1 MLRWPEENKMKV
13 RIIVDSTADMAPRYR
28 GRAAVAPL
36 TIHFGGE
43 ELIDGVSID
52 RRRFY
57 ERLVESD
64 ELPTTSQASPA
75 VFQQLYEDAKR
86 AGESAVVITISSKL
100 SGTYQSACLAAADYE
115 NVYVVDSLSAAIG
128 TGILAEYAIGCAEA
142 GMDAVSL
149 AAHLEQ
155 KRADIC
161 VIGLLDTLEYLKR
174 GGRIS
179 KTVAF
184 AGGLLS
190 IKDHVFGP
198 DGILNDSAYVA
209 AIKDTLYN
217 RITVEDLLRHK
228 GGFSKRGGDP
238 MFSTRWIMMQN
249 GWKEVPTQEK
259 LMELQLKRRVK
270 FVPGTAQEYSN
281 FGYLALSM
289 VIEKVSGMDYE
300 TFMQENVLRPI
311 GCVDFHIAGNYYKH
325 KLPNETRYYVQHDD
339 EPAEEF
345 NNSGRKVIRCYG
357 GNNVAGLSGAGAWAA
372 STPELALLVA
382 SIDGRPEVPDIISKE
397 SVDQMT
403 EYFDESTYSLG
414 WNDTKDGYWTRTG
427 TFAGTSA
434 LIKYFP
440 DGECWIFI
448 SNTSTYKGPGLAR
461 NTAELF
467 DKLRMKYSSKFPPRN
482 MFYPPH
488 QNTSSDEEWFDY

>member
-1 MLRWPEENKMKV
+1 MSDSRTG
-13 RIIVDSTADMAPRYR
+13 RILLISVAGLVATLIVVIAGKSA
-28 GRAAVAPL
+28 
-36 TIHFGGE
+36 FG
-43 ELIDGVSID
+43 
-52 RRRFY
+52 
-57 ERLVESD
+57 
-64 ELPTTSQASPA
+64 
-75 VFQQLYEDAKR
+75 KR
-86 AGESAVVITISSKL
+86 ASAERESRPVPVNLNVTLTNEMSDTSSLAGFDRMVKNYLTYWAIHGASLSVMRNDSLLFAKGYGEADSGLEMQPGYILRMASVSKL
-100 SGTYQSACLAAADYE
+100 VTAA
-115 NVYVVDSLSAAIG
+115 
-128 TGILAEYAIGCAEA
+128 GIMVLQ
-142 GMDAVSL
+142 D
-149 AAHLEQ
+149 
-155 KRADIC
+155 R
-161 VIGLLDTLEYLKR
+161 GLLN
-174 GGRIS
+174 
-179 KTVAF
+179 
-184 AGGLLS
+184 

-198 DGILNDSAYVA
+198 DGILNDSTYNA
-209 AIKDTLYN
+209 AIKDTLYY

-228 GGFSKRGGDP
+228 GGFSRRGGDP

-249 GWKEVPTQEK
+249 GWSEAPTQEQ
-259 LMELQLKRRVK
+259 LMELQLKRRLK

-300 TFMQENVLRPI
+300 TFLQENVLRPA

-345 NNSGRKVIRCYG
+345 NNSGRKVTRCYG
-357 GNNVAGLSGAGAWAA
+357 GNNVTGLSGAGAWAA
-372 STPELALLVA
+372 STPELALFVA
-382 SIDGRPEVPDIISKE
+382 SIDGRPEVPDIISRE
-397 SVDQMT
+397 SVDLMT

-461 NTAELF
+461 HTAELF
-467 DKLRMKYSSKFPPRN
+467 DRLREKYSSKFPPRN

>member
-1 MLRWPEENKMKV
+1 MTDSRTRKIILTTVAAAAMIIAVVAGKTASGKRGNDIEEPQHPVPVNLNETLTNEMSDTSCLAGFDK
-13 RIIVDSTADMAPRYR
+13 IVKDYLTYWGIHGASLSVMRNDSLLFAKGY
-28 GRAAVAPL
+28 G
-36 TIHFGGE
+36 
-43 ELIDGVSID
+43 
-52 RRRFY
+52 
-57 ERLVESD
+57 ESD
-64 ELPTTSQASPA
+64 TDKKMEPGNILRMAS
-75 VFQQLYEDAKR
+75 V
-86 AGESAVVITISSKL
+86 SKL
-100 SGTYQSACLAAADYE
+100 VTA
-115 NVYVVDSLSAAIG
+115 V
-128 TGILAEYAIGCAEA
+128 GIMVLQE
-142 GMDAVSL
+142 
-149 AAHLEQ
+149 
-155 KRADIC
+155 R
-161 VIGLLDTLEYLKR
+161 GLLNL
-174 GGRIS
+174 
-179 KTVAF
+179 
-184 AGGLLS
+184 
-190 IKDHVFGP
+190 KDHVFGP
-198 DGILNDSAYVA
+198 NGILNDSIYVA
-209 AIKDTLYN
+209 AIKDTLYY

-249 GWKEVPTQEK
+249 GWKEVPNQEQ
-259 LMELQLKRRVK
+259 LMELQLKRRLK

-300 TFMQENVLRPI
+300 TFMQENVLRPA

-345 NNSGRKVIRCYG
+345 NNSGRKVTRCYG
-357 GNNVAGLSGAGAWAA
+357 GNNVTGLSGAGAWAA

-397 SVDQMT
+397 SVYLMT

-461 NTAELF
+461 HTAELF
-467 DKLRMKYSSKFPPRN
+467 DKLRAKYSTKFPAKN
-482 MFYPPH
+482 MFYPEQSEEVDP
-488 QNTSSDEEWFDY
+488 EKEWFD

>member
-1 MLRWPEENKMKV
+1 MSDFRTG
-13 RIIVDSTADMAPRYR
+13 RILLISVAGLVATLIVVIAGKSA
-28 GRAAVAPL
+28 
-36 TIHFGGE
+36 FG
-43 ELIDGVSID
+43 
-52 RRRFY
+52 
-57 ERLVESD
+57 
-64 ELPTTSQASPA
+64 
-75 VFQQLYEDAKR
+75 KR
-86 AGESAVVITISSKL
+86 APAERESRPVPVNLNVTLTNEMSDTSSLAGFDRMVKNYLTYWAIHGASLSVMRNDSLLFAKGYGEADSGLEMQPGNILRMASVSKL
-100 SGTYQSACLAAADYE
+100 VTAA
-115 NVYVVDSLSAAIG
+115 
-128 TGILAEYAIGCAEA
+128 GIMVLQ
-142 GMDAVSL
+142 D
-149 AAHLEQ
+149 
-155 KRADIC
+155 R
-161 VIGLLDTLEYLKR
+161 GLLN
-174 GGRIS
+174 
-179 KTVAF
+179 
-184 AGGLLS
+184 

-198 DGILNDSAYVA
+198 DGILNDSTYNA
-209 AIKDTLYN
+209 AIKDTLYY

-228 GGFSKRGGDP
+228 GGFSRRGGDP

-249 GWKEVPTQEK
+249 GWSEAPTQEQ
-259 LMELQLKRRVK
+259 LMELQLKRRLK

-300 TFMQENVLRPI
+300 TFLQENVLRPA

-345 NNSGRKVIRCYG
+345 NNSGRKVTRCYG
-357 GNNVAGLSGAGAWAA
+357 GNNVTGLSGAGAWAA
-372 STPELALLVA
+372 STPELALFVA
-382 SIDGRPEVPDIISKE
+382 SIDGRPEVPDIISRE
-397 SVDQMT
+397 SVDLMT

-461 NTAELF
+461 HTAELF
-467 DKLRMKYSSKFPPRN
+467 DRLREKYSTRLPARN
-482 MFYPPH
+482 MFYPEH
-488 QNTSSDEEWFDY
+488 QESVDGENEWFGY

>member
-1 MLRWPEENKMKV
+1 MISVAGLV
-13 RIIVDSTADMAPRYR
+13 ATLIVVIAGKSA
-28 GRAAVAPL
+28 
-36 TIHFGGE
+36 FG
-43 ELIDGVSID
+43 
-52 RRRFY
+52 
-57 ERLVESD
+57 
-64 ELPTTSQASPA
+64 
-75 VFQQLYEDAKR
+75 KR
-86 AGESAVVITISSKL
+86 ASAERESRPVPVNLNVTLTNEMSDTSSLAGFDRMVKNYLTYWAIHGASLSVMRNDSLLFAKGYGEADSGLEMQPGHILRMASVSKL
-100 SGTYQSACLAAADYE
+100 VTAA
-115 NVYVVDSLSAAIG
+115 
-128 TGILAEYAIGCAEA
+128 GIMVLQ
-142 GMDAVSL
+142 D
-149 AAHLEQ
+149 
-155 KRADIC
+155 R
-161 VIGLLDTLEYLKR
+161 GLLN
-174 GGRIS
+174 
-179 KTVAF
+179 
-184 AGGLLS
+184 

-198 DGILNDSAYVA
+198 DGILNDSTYNA
-209 AIKDTLYN
+209 AIKDTLYY

-228 GGFSKRGGDP
+228 GGFSRRGGDP

-249 GWKEVPTQEK
+249 GWSEAPTQEQ
-259 LMELQLKRRVK
+259 LMELQLKRRLK

-357 GNNVAGLSGAGAWAA
+357 GNNVTGLSGAGAWAA
-372 STPELALLVA
+372 STPELALFVA
-382 SIDGRPEVPDIISKE
+382 SIDGRPEVPDIISRE
-397 SVDQMT
+397 SVDLMT

-461 NTAELF
+461 HTAELF
-467 DKLRMKYSSKFPPRN
+467 DRLREKYSTRLPARN
-482 MFYPPH
+482 MFYPEH
-488 QNTSSDEEWFDY
+488 QESVDGENEWFGY

>member
-1 MLRWPEENKMKV
+1 MISVAGLV
-13 RIIVDSTADMAPRYR
+13 ATLIVVIAGKSA
-28 GRAAVAPL
+28 
-36 TIHFGGE
+36 FG
-43 ELIDGVSID
+43 
-52 RRRFY
+52 
-57 ERLVESD
+57 
-64 ELPTTSQASPA
+64 
-75 VFQQLYEDAKR
+75 KR
-86 AGESAVVITISSKL
+86 ASAERESRPVPVNLNVTLTNEMSDTSSLAGFDRMVKNYLTYWAIHGASLSVMRNDSLLFAKGYGEADSGLEMQPGNILRMASVSKL
-100 SGTYQSACLAAADYE
+100 VTAA
-115 NVYVVDSLSAAIG
+115 
-128 TGILAEYAIGCAEA
+128 GIMVLQ
-142 GMDAVSL
+142 D
-149 AAHLEQ
+149 
-155 KRADIC
+155 R
-161 VIGLLDTLEYLKR
+161 GLLN
-174 GGRIS
+174 
-179 KTVAF
+179 
-184 AGGLLS
+184 

-198 DGILNDSAYVA
+198 DGILNDSTYNA
-209 AIKDTLYN
+209 AIKDTLYY

-228 GGFSKRGGDP
+228 GGFSRRGGDT

-249 GWKEVPTQEK
+249 GWSEAPTQEQ
-259 LMELQLKRRVK
+259 LMELQLKRRLK

-300 TFMQENVLRPI
+300 TFLQENVLRPA

-345 NNSGRKVIRCYG
+345 NNSGRKVTRCYG
-357 GNNVAGLSGAGAWAA
+357 GNNVTGLSGAGAWAA
-372 STPELALLVA
+372 STPELALFVA
-382 SIDGRPEVPDIISKE
+382 SIDGRPEVPDIISRE
-397 SVDQMT
+397 SVDLMT

-461 NTAELF
+461 HTAELF
-467 DKLRMKYSSKFPPRN
+467 DRLREKYSTRLPARN
-482 MFYPPH
+482 MFYPEH
-488 QNTSSDEEWFDY
+488 QESVDGENEWFGY

>member
-1 MLRWPEENKMKV
+1 MTDSRTRK
-13 RIIVDSTADMAPRYR
+13 IILITVAVAAVII
-28 GRAAVAPL
+28 AAVAGFSASGKRGNDIEETPHPVPVNLNGTL
-36 TIHFGGE
+36 TNEMSDTSCLAGFDKIVKDYLTYWGIHGASLSVMRNDSLLFAKGYGE
-43 ELIDGVSID
+43 ADTGKKMGPGNIL
-52 RRRFY
+52 RM
-57 ERLVESD
+57 
-64 ELPTTSQASPA
+64 AS
-75 VFQQLYEDAKR
+75 V
-86 AGESAVVITISSKL
+86 SKL
-100 SGTYQSACLAAADYE
+100 VTA
-115 NVYVVDSLSAAIG
+115 V
-128 TGILAEYAIGCAEA
+128 GIMVLQE
-142 GMDAVSL
+142 
-149 AAHLEQ
+149 
-155 KRADIC
+155 R
-161 VIGLLDTLEYLKR
+161 
-174 GGRIS
+174 
-179 KTVAF
+179 
-184 AGGLLS
+184 GLLS

-198 DGILNDSAYVA
+198 DGILNDSTYNAV
-209 AIKDTLYN
+209 IKDTLYY

-249 GWKEVPTQEK
+249 GWKEVPTQEQ

-289 VIEKVSGMDYE
+289 VIEKVSGTDYE

-345 NNSGRKVIRCYG
+345 NNSGRKVTRCYG
-357 GNNVAGLSGAGAWAA
+357 GNNVTGLSGAGAWAA
-372 STPELALLVA
+372 STQELALLVA

-397 SVDQMT
+397 SVDVMT
-403 EYFDESTYSLG
+403 EYFDESTYALG

-461 NTAELF
+461 HTAELF
-467 DKLRMKYSSKFPPRN
+467 DKLRAKYSTRFPARN
-482 MFYPPH
+482 MFYPEQIEEVDP
-488 QNTSSDEEWFDY
+488 EKEWFD

>member
-1 MLRWPEENKMKV
+1 MISVAGLV
-13 RIIVDSTADMAPRYR
+13 ATLIVVIAGKSA
-28 GRAAVAPL
+28 
-36 TIHFGGE
+36 FG
-43 ELIDGVSID
+43 
-52 RRRFY
+52 
-57 ERLVESD
+57 
-64 ELPTTSQASPA
+64 
-75 VFQQLYEDAKR
+75 KR
-86 AGESAVVITISSKL
+86 ASSERESRPVPVNLNVTLTNEMSDTSSLAGFDRMVKNYLTYWAIHGASLSVMRNDSLLFAKGYGEADSGLEMQPGYILRMASVSKL
-100 SGTYQSACLAAADYE
+100 VTAA
-115 NVYVVDSLSAAIG
+115 
-128 TGILAEYAIGCAEA
+128 GIMVLQ
-142 GMDAVSL
+142 D
-149 AAHLEQ
+149 
-155 KRADIC
+155 R
-161 VIGLLDTLEYLKR
+161 GLLN
-174 GGRIS
+174 
-179 KTVAF
+179 
-184 AGGLLS
+184 

-198 DGILNDSAYVA
+198 DGILNDSTYNA
-209 AIKDTLYN
+209 AIKDTLYY

-228 GGFSKRGGDP
+228 GGFSRRGGDP

-249 GWKEVPTQEK
+249 GWSEAPTQEQ
-259 LMELQLKRRVK
+259 LMELQLKRRLK
-270 FVPGTAQEYSN
+270 FVPGTAQGYSN

-300 TFMQENVLRPI
+300 TFLQENVLRPA

-345 NNSGRKVIRCYG
+345 NNSGRKVTRCYG
-357 GNNVAGLSGAGAWAA
+357 GNNVTGLSGAGAWAA
-372 STPELALLVA
+372 STPELALFVA
-382 SIDGRPEVPDIISKE
+382 SIDGRPEVPDIISRE

-461 NTAELF
+461 HTAELF
-467 DKLRMKYSSKFPPRN
+467 DRLREKYSTRLPARN
-482 MFYPPH
+482 MFYPEH
-488 QNTSSDEEWFDY
+488 QESVDGENEWFGY

>member
-1 MLRWPEENKMKV
+1 MISVAGLV
-13 RIIVDSTADMAPRYR
+13 ATLIVVIAGKSA
-28 GRAAVAPL
+28 
-36 TIHFGGE
+36 FG
-43 ELIDGVSID
+43 
-52 RRRFY
+52 
-57 ERLVESD
+57 
-64 ELPTTSQASPA
+64 
-75 VFQQLYEDAKR
+75 KR
-86 AGESAVVITISSKL
+86 ASAERESRPVPVNLNVTLTNEMSDTSSLAGFDRMVKNYLTYWAIHGASLSVMRNDSLLFAKGYGEADSGLEMQPGNILRMASVSKL
-100 SGTYQSACLAAADYE
+100 VTAA
-115 NVYVVDSLSAAIG
+115 
-128 TGILAEYAIGCAEA
+128 GIMVLQ
-142 GMDAVSL
+142 D
-149 AAHLEQ
+149 
-155 KRADIC
+155 R
-161 VIGLLDTLEYLKR
+161 GLLN
-174 GGRIS
+174 
-179 KTVAF
+179 
-184 AGGLLS
+184 

-198 DGILNDSAYVA
+198 DGILNDSTYNA
-209 AIKDTLYN
+209 AIKDTLYY

-228 GGFSKRGGDP
+228 GGFSRRGGDP

-249 GWKEVPTQEK
+249 GWSEAPTQEQ
-259 LMELQLKRRVK
+259 LMELQLKRRLK

-300 TFMQENVLRPI
+300 TFLQENVLRPA

-345 NNSGRKVIRCYG
+345 NNSGRKVTRCYG
-357 GNNVAGLSGAGAWAA
+357 GNNVTGLSGAGAWAA
-372 STPELALLVA
+372 STPELALFVA
-382 SIDGRPEVPDIISKE
+382 SIDGRPEVPDIISRE
-397 SVDQMT
+397 SVDLMT

-461 NTAELF
+461 HTAELF
-467 DKLRMKYSSKFPPRN
+467 DRLREKYSTRLPARN
-482 MFYPPH
+482 MFYPEH
-488 QNTSSDEEWFDY
+488 QESVDGENEWFGY

>member
-1 MLRWPEENKMKV
+1 MISVAGLV
-13 RIIVDSTADMAPRYR
+13 ATLIVVIAGKSA
-28 GRAAVAPL
+28 
-36 TIHFGGE
+36 FG
-43 ELIDGVSID
+43 
-52 RRRFY
+52 
-57 ERLVESD
+57 
-64 ELPTTSQASPA
+64 
-75 VFQQLYEDAKR
+75 KR
-86 AGESAVVITISSKL
+86 ASAERESRPVPVNLNVTLTNEMSDTSSLAGFDRMVKNYLTYWAIHGASLSVMRNDSLLFAKGYGEADSGLEMQPGYILRMASVSKL
-100 SGTYQSACLAAADYE
+100 VTAA
-115 NVYVVDSLSAAIG
+115 
-128 TGILAEYAIGCAEA
+128 GIMVLQ
-142 GMDAVSL
+142 D
-149 AAHLEQ
+149 
-155 KRADIC
+155 R
-161 VIGLLDTLEYLKR
+161 GLLN
-174 GGRIS
+174 
-179 KTVAF
+179 
-184 AGGLLS
+184 

-198 DGILNDSAYVA
+198 DGILNDSTYNA
-209 AIKDTLYN
+209 AIKDTLYY

-228 GGFSKRGGDP
+228 GGFSRRGGDP

-249 GWKEVPTQEK
+249 GWSEAPTQEQ
-259 LMELQLKRRVK
+259 LMELQLKRRLK

-300 TFMQENVLRPI
+300 TFLQENVLRPA

-345 NNSGRKVIRCYG
+345 NNSGRKVTRCYG
-357 GNNVAGLSGAGAWAA
+357 GNNVTGLSGAGAWAA
-372 STPELALLVA
+372 STPELALFVA
-382 SIDGRPEVPDIISKE
+382 SIDGRPEVPDIISRE
-397 SVDQMT
+397 SVDLMT

-461 NTAELF
+461 HTAELF
-467 DKLRMKYSSKFPPRN
+467 DRLREKYSTRLPARN
-482 MFYPPH
+482 MFYPEH
-488 QNTSSDEEWFDY
+488 QESVDGENEWFEY

>member
-1 MLRWPEENKMKV
+1 MISVAGLV
-13 RIIVDSTADMAPRYR
+13 ATLIVVIAGKSA
-28 GRAAVAPL
+28 
-36 TIHFGGE
+36 FG
-43 ELIDGVSID
+43 
-52 RRRFY
+52 
-57 ERLVESD
+57 
-64 ELPTTSQASPA
+64 
-75 VFQQLYEDAKR
+75 KR
-86 AGESAVVITISSKL
+86 ASAERESRPVPVNLNVTLTNEMSDTSSLAGFDRMVKNYLTYWAIHGASLSVMRNDSLLFAKGYGEADSGLEMQPGNILRMASVSKL
-100 SGTYQSACLAAADYE
+100 VTAA
-115 NVYVVDSLSAAIG
+115 
-128 TGILAEYAIGCAEA
+128 GIMVLQ
-142 GMDAVSL
+142 D
-149 AAHLEQ
+149 
-155 KRADIC
+155 R
-161 VIGLLDTLEYLKR
+161 GLLN
-174 GGRIS
+174 
-179 KTVAF
+179 
-184 AGGLLS
+184 

-198 DGILNDSAYVA
+198 DGILNDSTYNA
-209 AIKDTLYN
+209 AIKDTLYY

-228 GGFSKRGGDP
+228 GGFSRRGGDP

-249 GWKEVPTQEK
+249 GWSEAPTQEQ
-259 LMELQLKRRVK
+259 LMEIQLKRRLK

-300 TFMQENVLRPI
+300 TFLQENVLRPA

-345 NNSGRKVIRCYG
+345 NNSGRKVTRCYG
-357 GNNVAGLSGAGAWAA
+357 GNNVTGLSGAGAWAA
-372 STPELALLVA
+372 STPELALFVA
-382 SIDGRPEVPDIISKE
+382 SIDGRPEVPDIISRE
-397 SVDQMT
+397 SVDLMT

-461 NTAELF
+461 HTAELF
-467 DKLRMKYSSKFPPRN
+467 DRLREKYSTRLPARN
-482 MFYPPH
+482 MFYPEH
-488 QNTSSDEEWFDY
+488 QESVDGENEWFGY

>member
-1 MLRWPEENKMKV
+1 MSDSRTG
-13 RIIVDSTADMAPRYR
+13 RILLISVAGLVATLIVVIAGKSAF
-28 GRAAVAPL
+28 GKRASAERESRPVPVNLNVTL
-36 TIHFGGE
+36 TNEMSDTSSLAGFDRMVKNYLTYWAIH
-43 ELIDGVSID
+43 GVSLSVMRNDSLLFAKGYGEADSGLEMQPGYIL
-52 RRRFY
+52 RM
-57 ERLVESD
+57 
-64 ELPTTSQASPA
+64 AS
-75 VFQQLYEDAKR
+75 V
-86 AGESAVVITISSKL
+86 SKL
-100 SGTYQSACLAAADYE
+100 VTAA
-115 NVYVVDSLSAAIG
+115 
-128 TGILAEYAIGCAEA
+128 GIMVLQ
-142 GMDAVSL
+142 D
-149 AAHLEQ
+149 
-155 KRADIC
+155 R
-161 VIGLLDTLEYLKR
+161 GLLN
-174 GGRIS
+174 
-179 KTVAF
+179 
-184 AGGLLS
+184 

-198 DGILNDSAYVA
+198 DGILNDSTYNA
-209 AIKDTLYN
+209 AIKDTLYY

-228 GGFSKRGGDP
+228 GGFSRRGGDP

-249 GWKEVPTQEK
+249 GWSEAPTQEQ
-259 LMELQLKRRVK
+259 LMELQLKRRLK

-300 TFMQENVLRPI
+300 TFLQENVLRPA

-345 NNSGRKVIRCYG
+345 NNSGRKVTRCYG
-357 GNNVAGLSGAGAWAA
+357 GNNVTGLSGAGAWAA
-372 STPELALLVA
+372 STPELALFVA
-382 SIDGRPEVPDIISKE
+382 SIDGRPEVPDIISRE
-397 SVDQMT
+397 SVDLMT

-461 NTAELF
+461 HTAELF
-467 DKLRMKYSSKFPPRN
+467 DRLREKYSTRLPARN
-482 MFYPPH
+482 MFYPEH
-488 QNTSSDEEWFDY
+488 QESVDGENEWFGY

>member
-1 MLRWPEENKMKV
+1 MISVAGLV
-13 RIIVDSTADMAPRYR
+13 ATLIVVIAGKSA
-28 GRAAVAPL
+28 
-36 TIHFGGE
+36 FG
-43 ELIDGVSID
+43 
-52 RRRFY
+52 
-57 ERLVESD
+57 
-64 ELPTTSQASPA
+64 
-75 VFQQLYEDAKR
+75 KR
-86 AGESAVVITISSKL
+86 ASSERESRPVPVNLNVTLTNEMSDTSSLAGFDRMVKNYLTYWAIHGASLSVMRNDSLLFAKGYGEADSGLEMQPGYILRMASVSKL
-100 SGTYQSACLAAADYE
+100 VTAA
-115 NVYVVDSLSAAIG
+115 
-128 TGILAEYAIGCAEA
+128 GIMVLQ
-142 GMDAVSL
+142 D
-149 AAHLEQ
+149 
-155 KRADIC
+155 R
-161 VIGLLDTLEYLKR
+161 GLLN
-174 GGRIS
+174 
-179 KTVAF
+179 
-184 AGGLLS
+184 
-190 IKDHVFGP
+190 IKDHVFSP
-198 DGILNDSAYVA
+198 DGILNDSTYNA
-209 AIKDTLYN
+209 AIKDTLYY

-228 GGFSKRGGDP
+228 GGFSRRGGDP

-249 GWKEVPTQEK
+249 GWSEAPTQEQ
-259 LMELQLKRRVK
+259 LMELQLKRRLK

-300 TFMQENVLRPI
+300 TFLQENVLRPA

-345 NNSGRKVIRCYG
+345 NNSGRKVTRCYG
-357 GNNVAGLSGAGAWAA
+357 GNNVTGLSGAGAWAA
-372 STPELALLVA
+372 STPELALFVA
-382 SIDGRPEVPDIISKE
+382 SIDGRPEVPDIISRE

-461 NTAELF
+461 HTAELF
-467 DKLRMKYSSKFPPRN
+467 DRLREKYSTRLPARN
-482 MFYPPH
+482 MFYPEH
-488 QNTSSDEEWFDY
+488 QESVDGENEWFGY

>member
-1 MLRWPEENKMKV
+1 MISVAGLV
-13 RIIVDSTADMAPRYR
+13 ATLIVVIAGKSA
-28 GRAAVAPL
+28 
-36 TIHFGGE
+36 FG
-43 ELIDGVSID
+43 
-52 RRRFY
+52 
-57 ERLVESD
+57 
-64 ELPTTSQASPA
+64 
-75 VFQQLYEDAKR
+75 KR
-86 AGESAVVITISSKL
+86 ASAERESRPVPVNLNVTLTNEMSDTSSLAGFDRMVKNYLTYWAIHGASLSVMRNDSLLFAKGYGEADFGLEMQPGYILRMASVSKL
-100 SGTYQSACLAAADYE
+100 VTAA
-115 NVYVVDSLSAAIG
+115 
-128 TGILAEYAIGCAEA
+128 GIMVLQ
-142 GMDAVSL
+142 D
-149 AAHLEQ
+149 
-155 KRADIC
+155 R
-161 VIGLLDTLEYLKR
+161 GLLN
-174 GGRIS
+174 
-179 KTVAF
+179 
-184 AGGLLS
+184 

-198 DGILNDSAYVA
+198 DGILNDSTYNA
-209 AIKDTLYN
+209 AIKDTLYY

-228 GGFSKRGGDP
+228 GGFSRRGGDP
-238 MFSTRWIMMQN
+238 MFSTRWSMMQN
-249 GWKEVPTQEK
+249 GWSEAPTQEQ
-259 LMELQLKRRVK
+259 LMELQLKRRLK

-300 TFMQENVLRPI
+300 TFLQENVLRPA

-345 NNSGRKVIRCYG
+345 NNSGRKVTRCYG
-357 GNNVAGLSGAGAWAA
+357 GNNVTGLSGAGAWAA
-372 STPELALLVA
+372 STPELALFVA
-382 SIDGRPEVPDIISKE
+382 SIDGRPEVPDIISRE

-461 NTAELF
+461 HTAELF
-467 DKLRMKYSSKFPPRN
+467 DRLREKYSTRLPARN
-482 MFYPPH
+482 MFYPEH
-488 QNTSSDEEWFDY
+488 QESVDGENEWFGY

>member
-1 MLRWPEENKMKV
+1 MS
-13 RIIVDSTADMAPRYR
+13 DSRTKRLILTC
-28 GRAAVAPL
+28 AAGLSVL
-36 TIHFGGE
+36 
-43 ELIDGVSID
+43 L
-52 RRRFY
+52 
-57 ERLVESD
+57 
-64 ELPTTSQASPA
+64 
-75 VFQQLYEDAKR
+75 
-86 AGESAVVITISSKL
+86 VVIIAGKSASGKRMDKETESCPVPVNLNETLTNEMSDTSCLAGFDNIVKDYLTYWGIHGASLSVMRNDSLLFAKGYGEADTDKKMGPGNILRMASVSKL
-100 SGTYQSACLAAADYE
+100 VTA
-115 NVYVVDSLSAAIG
+115 V
-128 TGILAEYAIGCAEA
+128 GIMVLQE
-142 GMDAVSL
+142 
-149 AAHLEQ
+149 
-155 KRADIC
+155 R
-161 VIGLLDTLEYLKR
+161 
-174 GGRIS
+174 
-179 KTVAF
+179 
-184 AGGLLS
+184 GLLS

-209 AIKDTLYN
+209 AIKDTLHN

-249 GWKEVPTQEK
+249 GWKEVPTQEQ
-259 LMELQLKRRVK
+259 LMELQLKRRVR

-357 GNNVAGLSGAGAWAA
+357 GNNVTGLSGAGAWAA

-461 NTAELF
+461 HTAELF

>member
-1 MLRWPEENKMKV
+1 MISVAGLV
-13 RIIVDSTADMAPRYR
+13 ATLIVVIAGKSA
-28 GRAAVAPL
+28 
-36 TIHFGGE
+36 FG
-43 ELIDGVSID
+43 
-52 RRRFY
+52 
-57 ERLVESD
+57 
-64 ELPTTSQASPA
+64 
-75 VFQQLYEDAKR
+75 KR
-86 AGESAVVITISSKL
+86 ASAERESRPVPVNLNVTLTNEMSDTSSLAGFDRMVKNYLTYWAIHGASLSVMRNDSLLFAKGYGEADSGLEMQPGHILRMASVSKL
-100 SGTYQSACLAAADYE
+100 VTAA
-115 NVYVVDSLSAAIG
+115 
-128 TGILAEYAIGCAEA
+128 GIMVLQ
-142 GMDAVSL
+142 D
-149 AAHLEQ
+149 
-155 KRADIC
+155 R
-161 VIGLLDTLEYLKR
+161 GLLN
-174 GGRIS
+174 
-179 KTVAF
+179 
-184 AGGLLS
+184 

-198 DGILNDSAYVA
+198 DGILNDSTYNA
-209 AIKDTLYN
+209 AIKDTLYY

-228 GGFSKRGGDP
+228 GGFSRRGGDP

-249 GWKEVPTQEK
+249 GWSEAPTQEQ
-259 LMELQLKRRVK
+259 LMELQLKRRLK

-300 TFMQENVLRPI
+300 TFLQENVLRPA

-357 GNNVAGLSGAGAWAA
+357 GNNVTGLSGAGAWAA
-372 STPELALLVA
+372 STPELALFVA
-382 SIDGRPEVPDIISKE
+382 SIDGRPEVPDIISRE
-397 SVDQMT
+397 SVDLMT

-461 NTAELF
+461 HTAELF
-467 DKLRMKYSSKFPPRN
+467 DRLREKYSTRLPARN
-482 MFYPPH
+482 MFYPEH
-488 QNTSSDEEWFDY
+488 QESVDGENEWFGY

>member
-1 MLRWPEENKMKV
+1 MISVAGLV
-13 RIIVDSTADMAPRYR
+13 ATLIVVIAGKSA
-28 GRAAVAPL
+28 
-36 TIHFGGE
+36 FG
-43 ELIDGVSID
+43 
-52 RRRFY
+52 
-57 ERLVESD
+57 
-64 ELPTTSQASPA
+64 
-75 VFQQLYEDAKR
+75 KR
-86 AGESAVVITISSKL
+86 APAERESRPVPVNLNVTLTNEMSDTSSLAGFDRMVKNYLTYWAIHGASLSVMRNDSLLFAKGYGEADSGLEMQPGYILRMASVSKL
-100 SGTYQSACLAAADYE
+100 VTAA
-115 NVYVVDSLSAAIG
+115 
-128 TGILAEYAIGCAEA
+128 GIMVLQ
-142 GMDAVSL
+142 D
-149 AAHLEQ
+149 
-155 KRADIC
+155 R
-161 VIGLLDTLEYLKR
+161 GLLN
-174 GGRIS
+174 
-179 KTVAF
+179 
-184 AGGLLS
+184 

-198 DGILNDSAYVA
+198 DGILNDSTYNA
-209 AIKDTLYN
+209 AIKDTLYY

-228 GGFSKRGGDP
+228 GGFSRRGGDP

-249 GWKEVPTQEK
+249 GWSKAPTQEQ
-259 LMELQLKRRVK
+259 LMELQLKRRLK

-300 TFMQENVLRPI
+300 TFLQENVLRPA

-345 NNSGRKVIRCYG
+345 NNSGRKVTRCYG
-357 GNNVAGLSGAGAWAA
+357 GNNVTGLSGAGAWAA
-372 STPELALLVA
+372 STPELALFVA
-382 SIDGRPEVPDIISKE
+382 SIDGRPEVPDIISRE
-397 SVDQMT
+397 SVDLMT

-461 NTAELF
+461 HTAELF
-467 DKLRMKYSSKFPPRN
+467 DRLREKYSTRLPARN
-482 MFYPPH
+482 MFYPEH
-488 QNTSSDEEWFDY
+488 QESVDGENEWFGY